1 MAQKPPILL
10 YHEAQ
15 GALIQT
21 VQYFIQ
27 QGVPAYE
34 LKQIID
40 IIGTDLANVIEQE
53 IKKAREQYQEVL
65 EQEKKQ
71 EENKAE

>member
-1 MAQKPPILL
+1 MQKPHILL

-27 QGVPAYE
+27 QGVPSYE
-34 LKQIID
+34 IKQIID
-40 IIGTDLANVIEQE
+40 TIGIDLAGVVDQE
-53 IKKAREQYQEVL
+53 IKKAKEQYQEAL
-65 EQEKKQ
+65 KQEQEAD
-71 EENKAE
+71 KAE